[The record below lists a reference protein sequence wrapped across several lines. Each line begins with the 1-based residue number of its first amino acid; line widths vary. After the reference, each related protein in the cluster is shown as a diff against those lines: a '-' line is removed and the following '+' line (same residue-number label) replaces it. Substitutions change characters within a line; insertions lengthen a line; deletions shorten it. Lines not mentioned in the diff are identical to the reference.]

1 MYMDT
6 SQIFGIFASIVTL
19 AIISVAIINGKETA
33 AIIGSSG
40 KVFSD
45 AITAATNPGKAVK

>member
-1 MYMDT
+1 MDT